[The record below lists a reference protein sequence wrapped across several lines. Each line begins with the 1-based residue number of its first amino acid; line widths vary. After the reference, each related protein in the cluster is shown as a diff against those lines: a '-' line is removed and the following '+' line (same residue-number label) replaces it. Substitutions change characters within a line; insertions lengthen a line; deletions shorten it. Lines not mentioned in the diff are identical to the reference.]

1 MKSVASSPFSDS
13 GRLGKKHNSRQSGGH
28 AQIIY
33 TVLGPIMKGEQS
45 SPWRANLLLTLNAYL
60 VKCCLRDRVVFYV
73 ELLFA
78 LGKDAENPGQGR
90 QWRRKLVLKHV
101 PVLLLQDASW
111 KGEFKELL
119 YRLQVRVRP
128 CYSYNY
134 CITISKPEGRK
145 KKIKLKTLGKLLK
158 RILNSWVLKE
168 KIVPVRPRNQF
179 QRKGTGC
186 HILNTYSIWAALPS
200 ALDMTS
206 FNPHLDLWDVTEKL
220 KPRELV
226 TCSWYKTQKW

>member
-1 MKSVASSPFSDS
+1 
-13 GRLGKKHNSRQSGGH
+13 
-28 AQIIY
+28 
-33 TVLGPIMKGEQS
+33 MKGKSPHPEEQIYFDTQ
-45 SPWRANLLLTLNAYL
+45 RYL
-60 VKCCLRDRVVFYV
+60 VKCCLRDRVVFYGV
-73 ELLFA
+73 ACPWERMLKILARELSEDGSWYWSMFRCFSFRTLPLERRVQRTPVQA
-78 LGKDAENPGQGR
+78 SGQG
-90 QWRRKLVLKHV
+90 
-101 PVLLLQDASW
+101 S
-111 KGEFKELL
+111 
-119 YRLQVRVRP
+119 P

-134 CITISKPEGRK
+134 CIAISKLWKQEK
-145 KKIKLKTLGKLLK
+145 EIKLKTLGKLLK
-158 RILNSWVLKE
+158 RILNSWVLKG

-226 TCSWYKTQKW
+226 TCSGIKTQKW